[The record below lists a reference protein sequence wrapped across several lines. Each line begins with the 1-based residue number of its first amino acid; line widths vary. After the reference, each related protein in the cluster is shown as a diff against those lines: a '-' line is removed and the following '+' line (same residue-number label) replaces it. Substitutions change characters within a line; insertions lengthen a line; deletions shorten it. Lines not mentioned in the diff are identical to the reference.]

1 MSPSGRVAA
10 PRQVPGL
17 APPRRPRLPRASD
30 RVLSNGLRVVA
41 VRRPAVPLVHV
52 RLRVPTATRRAHD
65 LARTELLAASMLLG
79 TDRRS
84 EAELADELQAMGG
97 GLRAGGDADGFTL
110 AGDALAPEL
119 GGLLELLGEVLTG
132 ATYPR
137 QGVERERMRLAEHGR
152 LQLSQPPSAA
162 ADAWAAR
169 RYGDHPYGRRIPR
182 PEEVLE
188 IAPGSLRAM
197 HGRRIA
203 PRGSVL
209 VVVGDVTPGRALDL
223 VERHLGDW
231 SSAVRNDV
239 VPRVPEAETGPLS
252 LVDRPG
258 TVQANLRF
266 GGDAPD
272 LSDPSYAAVQVADAI
287 FTGLFSSRLI
297 ANLREDKGYT
307 YGSYSVMRHQRG
319 GSSIAVGV
327 DVATDVAAPALVE
340 TLHELGRIVTLP
352 PEPAEVE
359 AAVQYLTGTA
369 VLRAATQSG
378 LADTLLH
385 LLVRGLDVTWL
396 RDHPVRLAAV
406 DPDQVH
412 AAASALLAP
421 SRLVWTV
428 LGDADRLHAPLAT
441 VTEVTTLAGA

>member
-1 MSPSGRVAA
+1 
-10 PRQVPGL
+10 
-17 APPRRPRLPRASD
+17 
-30 RVLSNGLRVVA
+30 VLDNGLRVVA

-52 RLRVPTATRRAHD
+52 RLRVPTATKRADD
-65 LARTELLAASMLLG
+65 LARTELLAHSMLLG
-79 TDRRS
+79 TDRHS
-84 EAELADELQAMGG
+84 EEELADALQAMGG
-97 GLRAGGDADGFTL
+97 GLRAGGDPDGFTL
-110 AGDALAPEL
+110 SGESLAPEL
-119 GGLLELLGEVLTG
+119 GGLLDVLGEVLAG

-137 QGVERERMRLAEHGR
+137 RGVERERTRLAEQGR

-188 IAPGSLRAM
+188 IGPGSLRGQ
-197 HGRRIA
+197 HRRRIT
-203 PRGSVL
+203 PDGGVL
-209 VVVGDVTPGRALDL
+209 VVVGDVVPSRALDL
-223 VERHLGDW
+223 VERHLGGW
-231 SSAVRNDV
+231 ASAAQNDS
-239 VPRVPEAETGPLS
+239 VPRVPAVRTGPLL

-258 TVQANLRF
+258 SVQANLRF
-266 GGDAPD
+266 GGDAPS

-307 YGSYSVMRHQRG
+307 YGSYSTMRHQRA
-319 GSSIAVGV
+319 GSSLAVGV

-340 TLHELGRIVTLP
+340 TVYELGRIVTLP
-352 PEPAEVE
+352 PRPDEVE

-369 VLRAATQSG
+369 VLRTATQSG

-385 LLVRGLDVTWL
+385 LLVRGQDVTWL
-396 RDHPVRLAAV
+396 RDHPARLAAV
-406 DPDQVH
+406 DPEQVH

-421 SRLVWTV
+421 HRLVWTV
-428 LGDADRLHAPLAT
+428 LGDADRLQAPLAT
-441 VTEVTTLAGA
+441 VTEVTTLDGA

>member
-1 MSPSGRVAA
+1 VSPTARAAA
-10 PRQVPGL
+10 PREVPAL
-17 APPRRPRLPRASD
+17 APPRRPRLPRVSE
-30 RVLSNGLRVVA
+30 RVLPNGLRVVA

-52 RLRVPTATRRAHD
+52 RLRVPTATKRADD
-65 LARTELLAASMLLG
+65 LGRTELLAHSMLLG

-84 EAELADELQAMGG
+84 EEELAETLQAMGG
-97 GLRAGGDADGFTL
+97 GLRASGDPDGFTL
-110 AGDALAPEL
+110 SGESLAPEL
-119 GGLLELLGEVLTG
+119 TGLLDVLGEVLAG

-137 QGVERERMRLAEHGR
+137 RGVEREQVRLAEHGR

-162 ADAWAAR
+162 ADAWASR

-188 IAPGSLRAM
+188 VVPGSLRGA
-197 HGRRIA
+197 HRRRIT
-203 PRGSVL
+203 PDGSVL
-209 VVVGDVTPGRALDL
+209 VVVGDVVPARALDL

-231 SSAVRNDV
+231 SATARRDA
-239 VPRVPEAETGPLS
+239 VPRLPTVETGPLL

-258 TVQANLRF
+258 SVQANLRF

-272 LSDPSYAAVQVADAI
+272 LADPSYAAVQVADAI

-307 YGSYSVMRHQRG
+307 YGSYSVMRHQRA
-319 GSSIAVGV
+319 GSSLAVGV

-340 TLHELGRIVTLP
+340 TLYEVGRMVTLP

-359 AAVQYLTGTA
+359 AAVQYLIGTA
-369 VLRAATQSG
+369 VLGTATQSG
-378 LADTLLH
+378 LADVLLH

-396 RDHPVRLAAV
+396 RDHPARLAAV
-406 DPDQVH
+406 DPEQVH
-412 AAASALLAP
+412 AAAAGLLAAG
-421 SRLVWTV
+421 RLVWTV
-428 LGDADRLHAPLAT
+428 LGDADRLGAPLAT
-441 VTEVTTLAGA
+441 VTEVTTPVPA

>member
-1 MSPSGRVAA
+1 MSPASRAAA
-10 PRQVPGL
+10 PREVPAL
-17 APPRRPRLPRASD
+17 AAPRRPRLPRSSEW
-30 RVLSNGLRVVA
+30 VLANGLRVVA
-41 VRRPAVPLVHV
+41 VRRPAVPLVHL
-52 RLRVPTATRRAHD
+52 RLRVPTATRRARD
-65 LARTELLAASMLLG
+65 IGRTELLAQSMLLG

-84 EAELADELQAMGG
+84 EAALADALQAMGG
-97 GLRAGGDADGFTL
+97 GLRAGGDPDGLTL
-110 AGDALAPEL
+110 AGESLAPEL
-119 GGLLELLGEVLTG
+119 GGLLDVLGEVLTG

-137 QGVERERMRLAEHGR
+137 ALVERERTRLAERGR

-162 ADAWAAR
+162 ADVWAAR
-169 RYGDHPYGRRIPR
+169 RYGEHPYGRRIPR

-188 IAPGSLRAM
+188 IAPGSLRAT
-197 HGRRIA
+197 HGRRITPDGA
-203 PRGSVL
+203 VL
-209 VVVGDVTPGRALDL
+209 VIVGDVAPARALDL
-223 VERHLGDW
+223 AERHLGGW
-231 SSAVRNDV
+231 AASARTDA
-239 VPRVPEAETGPLS
+239 VPRVPAIETGPLL

-258 TVQANLRF
+258 SVQANLRF

-272 LSDPSYAAVQVADAI
+272 LSDPSFPAVQVADAI

-307 YGSYSVMRHQRG
+307 YGSYSTMRHQRA

-340 TLHELGRIVTLP
+340 TLYELGRIVTLP
-352 PEPAEVE
+352 PQPDEVE

-369 VLRAATQSG
+369 VLGAATQSG
-378 LADTLLH
+378 LADTLLQ
-385 LLVRGLDVTWL
+385 LVVRGLDVSWL
-396 RDHPVRLAAV
+396 RDHPARLAAV

-412 AAASALLAP
+412 AAAAALLAP

>member
-1 MSPSGRVAA
+1 MSPASRATAA
-10 PRQVPGL
+10 REVPAL
-17 APPRRPRLPRASD
+17 AAPRRPRLPRTSE
-30 RVLSNGLRVVA
+30 RVLANGLRVVA
-41 VRRPAVPLVHV
+41 VRRPAVPLVHL
-52 RLRVPTATRRAHD
+52 RLRVPTATRRAAD
-65 LARTELLAASMLLG
+65 IGRTELLAQSMLLG

-84 EAELADELQAMGG
+84 EAELADALQAMGG
-97 GLRAGGDADGFTL
+97 GLHVGGDPDGFTV
-110 AGDALAPEL
+110 AGESLAPEL
-119 GGLLELLGEVLTG
+119 GGLLGVLGEVLTG

-137 QGVERERMRLAEHGR
+137 RLVERERARLAERGR

-169 RYGDHPYGRRIPR
+169 RYGEHPYGRRIPR

-188 IAPGSLRAM
+188 IAPGSLRGT
-197 HGRRIA
+197 HGRRVTPDGA
-203 PRGSVL
+203 VL
-209 VVVGDVTPGRALDL
+209 VVVGDVVPARALDL
-223 VERHLGDW
+223 VERHLGGWTATGRTD
-231 SSAVRNDV
+231 A
-239 VPRVPEAETGPLS
+239 VPRVPALETGPLL

-258 TVQANLRF
+258 SVQANLRF

-307 YGSYSVMRHQRG
+307 YGSFSVLRHQRA

-340 TLHELGRIVTLP
+340 TLYELGRIVTLP
-352 PEPAEVE
+352 PEPDEVE
-359 AAVQYLTGTA
+359 AAVHYLTGTA
-369 VLRAATQSG
+369 VLAAATQSG

-396 RDHPVRLAAV
+396 RDHPARLAAV
-406 DPDQVH
+406 DPEQVH
-412 AAASALLAP
+412 AAAALLAP

-428 LGDADRLHAPLAT
+428 LGAADRLHAPLAS